1 MRAGSGTGTALR
13 CAKLVRFVE
22 DEALRRVEPRN
33 GRRLNLLSEVCLG
46 RPGTNRLA
54 LTR

>member
-22 DEALRRVEPRN
+22 DEVLRLVERRN

-46 RPGTNRLA
+46 SPETNRPV